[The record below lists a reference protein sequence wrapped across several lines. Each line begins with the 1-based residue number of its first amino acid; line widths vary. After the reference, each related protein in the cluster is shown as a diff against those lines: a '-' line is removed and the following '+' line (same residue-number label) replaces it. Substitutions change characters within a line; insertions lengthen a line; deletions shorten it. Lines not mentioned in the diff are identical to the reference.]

1 MIRSISYLEKL
12 LKYEFS
18 DNWYKVNN
26 IKRIKPSVR
35 ASVRASVR
43 EELKEMEERINCAL
57 SILKPGLRAIV
68 ES

>member
-35 ASVRASVR
+35 ASVR